1 MTALSFST
9 EQASELPTSVLHSDN
24 SAACQTGADSA
35 VGQLTDDERE
45 ERITAH
51 REAMEGA
58 MRAYEETGCF
68 DARGAADAHR
78 MAFERE
84 IAARSPAQIER
95 MEQAQAARMGLEP
108 GAHGA

>member
-1 MTALSFST
+1 MSSIFST
-9 EQASELPTSVLHSDN
+9 EQASELPTSVLHAGSS
-24 SAACQTGADSA
+24 SACRSEPTSA
-35 VGQLTDDERE
+35 VVPLTDEERE

-84 IAARSPAQIER
+84 IAARSPAQITR
-95 MEQAQAARMGLEP
+95 MEQAQAARMCLEP
-108 GAHGA
+108 GAARA